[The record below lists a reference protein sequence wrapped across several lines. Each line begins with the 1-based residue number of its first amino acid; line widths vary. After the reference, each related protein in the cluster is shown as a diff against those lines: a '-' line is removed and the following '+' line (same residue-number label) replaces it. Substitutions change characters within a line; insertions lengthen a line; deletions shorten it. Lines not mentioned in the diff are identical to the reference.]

1 MQVSLT
7 ATGGLE
13 RRLEVAVPAQ
23 RVTSE
28 VETRLKQLTRTAR
41 LKGFRPGKAPY
52 SVIQKQY
59 GDQVRNEVLSDLIRS
74 SYAEAVNQEKLNPA
88 GGPRIEPVAVQ
99 PGDDLKYTATF
110 EVLPEVRLNP
120 VEALSIERPTA
131 TVEESDI
138 DAMIESMRKQR
149 PVFNDVD
156 RPAQE
161 TDRVTIDYTVKVGD
175 DGTPFP
181 GGDGKDVNFIIGA
194 KRVMTELED
203 AVKGAKAGDARTAK
217 VDFPAEYPNKDLAG
231 KQAAFELT
239 VKQVEEQVLP
249 EVNDEFMAAFGVKE
263 GGVDALRT
271 EVRQSMTR
279 ELEDLVR
286 NRVRSQVLEGLYTA
300 NPLDVPKA
308 LVDEQIQQLQM
319 DMARRANI
327 TDASKLPP
335 ASTFEENARRRVVLG
350 LLMGEVVK
358 TENLK
363 VDRERVQNRL
373 SDVAGAYP
381 NPEEVRRAYLQNADA
396 MRQIESAVLEDQV
409 VDWVVGRAK
418 ITDKPSTF
426 SELTGFGQR
435 TE

>member
-149 PVFNDVD
+149 PVFNEVD

-161 TDRVTIDYTVKVGD
+161 PDRVTIDYTVKVGD

-286 NRVRSQVLEGLYTA
+286 NRIRSQVLEGLYTA